1 MQITIIEI
9 QIVDGIDGQPYC
21 RLAEITISNGV
32 KKYTWSVGGIPLDGD
47 AQAYLD
53 GIVDDIWRDAE
64 ARGGVPQT
72 EITYVL
78 PIRTPALYADDVYV
92 SSRDIKDNPDEAFA
106 EAIAET
112 EKAKGKPKSL
122 DLISRS
128 TLKAV
133 EKAREEIGDL
143 KQKIKTMEDDIK
155 DLKKKI
161 K

>member
-1 MQITIIEI
+1 MSNLLTPPVLTVSDV
-9 QIVDGIDGQPYC
+9 IVQ
-21 RLAEITISNGV
+21 
-32 KKYTWSVGGIPLDGD
+32 
-47 AQAYLD
+47 
-53 GIVDDIWRDAE
+53 
-64 ARGGVPQT
+64 
-72 EITYVL
+72 
-78 PIRTPALYADDVYV
+78 
-92 SSRDIKDNPDEAFA
+92 SRDINADADTAFEEAKA
-106 EAIAET
+106 ESD
-112 EKAKGKPKSL
+112 KGKGEPKSL